1 MCNTFFHLLPFGEIA
16 ELGLVFPL
24 FICYIDKKNETLVS
38 KKIYRKGQKKSMKK
52 VLIGIG
58 LLIACLSIGFLYLA
72 SKPSVATNYTEVVE
86 TGGAVREKVSR
97 TGQL

>member
-1 MCNTFFHLLPFGEIA
+1 
-16 ELGLVFPL
+16 
-24 FICYIDKKNETLVS
+24 
-38 KKIYRKGQKKSMKK
+38 MKK

-72 SKPSVATNYTEVVE
+72 SKPSVATNYTEFVE